1 MGTEKTS
8 PVMELCKYCQ
18 RQRKWCF
25 VNIKITKI
33 DIKNKSD
40 IKKGYEQKIKGEM
53 WLFTVIESSE
63 MIFYS

>member
-18 RQRKWCF
+18 RQREWCF

-33 DIKNKSD
+33 DIKNESD
-40 IKKGYEQKIKGEM
+40 IKKDMNKK
-53 WLFTVIESSE
+53 
-63 MIFYS
+63 